1 MKQPIVRFPV
11 VCPRCGVESLAEV
24 SIDLAAEALMRNE
37 GTQLK
42 ATCHNLYWTASPTEM
57 QQLREYMSAVFV
69 DGAADLEPGR
79 RSRQN
84 PQQQM
89 RR

>member
-1 MKQPIVRFPV
+1 
-11 VCPRCGVESLAEV
+11 
-24 SIDLAAEALMRNE
+24 MRNE

-42 ATCHNLYWTASPTEM
+42 AACHNLYWTASPTEM

-69 DGAADLEPGR
+69 AEQADLDPG
-79 RSRQN
+79 SRPRQT
-84 PQQQM
+84 PPHQM